1 MKLTSELM
9 HNNTPSRA
17 ASELP
22 CRVSGRRKHLLGL
35 VAVVGLLF
43 SGCAVDVSPG
53 YGPYYGDYGPYYG
66 GDYFFG
72 GIRRGGHY
80 GGHHFAGNSFGGR
93 GSFGARGGGGAHG
106 GGGHGGG
113 HGR

>member
-1 MKLTSELM
+1 MKLKSALM

-17 ASELP
+17 IGELP
-22 CRVSGRRKHLLGL
+22 CSMSGKRKHLLGL
-35 VAVVGLLF
+35 AAVVSLLF
-43 SGCAVDVSPG
+43 GGCAVDVSPG

-66 GDYFFG
+66 GDFLVG
-72 GIRRGGHY
+72 GIRHGGHY

-93 GSFGARGGGGAHG
+93 GSVRAHGGGARGGGGHA
-106 GGGHGGG
+106 GG